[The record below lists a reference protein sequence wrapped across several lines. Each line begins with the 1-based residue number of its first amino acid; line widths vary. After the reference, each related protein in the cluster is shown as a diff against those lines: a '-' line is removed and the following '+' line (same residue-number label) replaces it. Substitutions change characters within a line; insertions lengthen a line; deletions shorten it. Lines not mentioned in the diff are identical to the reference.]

1 MSQSKPSETASEQ
14 FAAPVLAATN
24 DPALKRI
31 LERIDTLG
39 LTSNLLELK
48 LQGYTI
54 VKSVLSQDRINR
66 AKGKK
71 IM

>member
-1 MSQSKPSETASEQ
+1 MSQSRPSETANEQ
-14 FAAPVLAATN
+14 DAAPVLAATN

-48 LQGYTI
+48 LQGYT
-54 VKSVLSQDRINR
+54 
-66 AKGKK
+66 
-71 IM
+71 